1 MEMTHKDPLVRIAD
15 ALDQFLVMHKSDKM
29 IVQKL
34 DLILI
39 MLAQSKE
46 REAKM
51 ALELTALETEVSQNT
66 TVVGSAVVLLN
77 GLKTKMEELVASM
90 VTEEDKAKL
99 QSFVDTLDA
108 NEQALA
114 AAVAA
119 HTPAQP

>member
-1 MEMTHKDPLVRIAD
+1 MTHKDPLVRIAD